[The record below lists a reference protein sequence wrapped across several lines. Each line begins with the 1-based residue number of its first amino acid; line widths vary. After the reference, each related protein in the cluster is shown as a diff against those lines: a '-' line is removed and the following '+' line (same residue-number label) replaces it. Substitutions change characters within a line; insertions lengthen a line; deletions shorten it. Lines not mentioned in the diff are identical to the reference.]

1 MNRVA
6 VADLIAFG
14 EGCTTEFKRSGPLG
28 IGREMC
34 TCANVTGG
42 MILLGAPALG
52 EVVGMAEAAGRLPVR
67 MAEIR

>member
-14 EGCTTEFKRSGPLG
+14 EACTTEFKRSDPLG
-28 IGREMC
+28 LGREMC

-42 MILLGAPALG
+42 MILLGAPAVG
-52 EVVGMAEAAGRLPVR
+52 EVVGMAEGAGDSGR
-67 MAEIR
+67 

>member
-14 EGCTTEFKRSGPLG
+14 EACTTEFKRSGPFGLG
-28 IGREMC
+28 GEMS

-42 MILLGAPALG
+42 MILLRAPALG
-52 EVVGMAEAAGRLPVR
+52 EVVGMAEAAGDPGR
-67 MAEIR
+67 

>member
-6 VADLIAFG
+6 VPDLIAFG
-14 EGCTTEFKRSGPLG
+14 EGCTAEFKRSGPLAL
-28 IGREMC
+28 GREMC

-52 EVVGMAEAAGRLPVR
+52 EVVGMAEAAEDPGR
-67 MAEIR
+67 